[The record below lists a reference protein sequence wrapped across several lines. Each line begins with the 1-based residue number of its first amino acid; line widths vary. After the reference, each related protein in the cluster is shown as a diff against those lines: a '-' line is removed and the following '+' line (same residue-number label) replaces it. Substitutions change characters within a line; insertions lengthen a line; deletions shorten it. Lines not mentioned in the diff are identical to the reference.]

1 RSRDDRTR
9 PPPLRG
15 DERHGLDQGGPDRAR
30 QLIPKSA
37 SMRIVRKSK
46 GSGNADVTQTVQQMT
61 QKMLGKQLYVVH
73 TTPVAP
79 REQIMALLPAN
90 LEHQIKLEKAGIMFG
105 AGPVVSEDGS
115 AAGGL
120 IVIRAASFEAAKKI
134 ADSDPLHKA
143 G

>member
-1 RSRDDRTR
+1 
-9 PPPLRG
+9 
-15 DERHGLDQGGPDRAR
+15 
-30 QLIPKSA
+30 
-37 SMRIVRKSK
+37 MRIVRKSK

-105 AGPVVSEDGS
+105 ARPVVSEDGS

-143 G
+143 GPRSYRIRQWTVNEGCYSRRINYSDQSVTIE